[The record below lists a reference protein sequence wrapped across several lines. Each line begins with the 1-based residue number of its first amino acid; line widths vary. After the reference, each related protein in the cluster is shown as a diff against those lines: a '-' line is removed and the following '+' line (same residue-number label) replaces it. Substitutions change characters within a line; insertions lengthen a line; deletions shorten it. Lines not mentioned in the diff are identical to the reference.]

1 VNANWYDLLD
11 VDPDAT
17 SDEIRAAWRSAI
29 EGMDPTDRRFRV
41 YNRAAEVLLDE
52 DKRAAYDVELAAQE
66 SDDEAESTEAE
77 PDEAEPD
84 EAVPDEALPDEAE
97 PDEAE
102 PDEAEPDEAEPDEA
116 EPDEAEPDEADSA
129 EVVPDVAEAPVVL
142 AKDADDEAADTA
154 ADEDSA
160 AAADSVR
167 RPVPAW
173 LLLSTTLVTALVV
186 AGAVALWWFK
196 PSDQAVADA
205 TEQAEQAAQRATPV
219 LFSYD
224 YTRLDADHDAAV
236 GYLTSDYRKSYEPL
250 FAVIKQNAPD
260 LQVKLHV
267 DLVASGIVRTG
278 DGREADDRVQVFV
291 MFNQVKTDKASASPT
306 TYPAFATLSMEK
318 VDGEWLVDGVE
329 GPPVLK

>member
-66 SDDEAESTEAE
+66 SEAEAESTEAE
-77 PDEAEPD
+77 SEAE
-84 EAVPDEALPDEAE
+84 AE
-97 PDEAE
+97 ST
-102 PDEAEPDEAEPDEA
+102 EA

-129 EVVPDVAEAPVVL
+129 EVVPDEAEALVVL
-142 AKDADDEAADTA
+142 AKDADDEAADA

>member
-66 SDDEAESTEAE
+66 SEAEAESTEAE
-77 PDEAEPD
+77 PDEAL
-84 EAVPDEALPDEAE
+84 PDEALPDEAE

-116 EPDEAEPDEADSA
+116 DPA
-129 EVVPDVAEAPVVL
+129 EVVPDEAEALVVL
-142 AKDADDEAADTA
+142 AKDADDEAADA

>member
-66 SDDEAESTEAE
+66 SEAEAESTEAE
-77 PDEAEPD
+77 PDEAE
-84 EAVPDEALPDEAE
+84 PDEALPDEAE

-102 PDEAEPDEAEPDEA
+102 PDEADP
-116 EPDEAEPDEADSA
+116 A
-129 EVVPDVAEAPVVL
+129 EVVPDEAEALVVL
-142 AKDADDEAADTA
+142 AKDADDEAADA

>member
-11 VDPDAT
+11 VEPDAV
-17 SDEIRAAWRSAI
+17 SDEIRAAWRTAI

-41 YNRAAEVLLDE
+41 YNRAAEVLLDD

-66 SDDEAESTEAE
+66 SDDEAEPDEAKSAEAE
-77 PDEAEPD
+77 PDEAESESAVE
-84 EAVPDEALPDEAE
+84 EAG
-97 PDEAE
+97 
-102 PDEAEPDEAEPDEA
+102 
-116 EPDEAEPDEADSA
+116 
-129 EVVPDVAEAPVVL
+129 DVAAARVVL
-142 AKDADDEAADTA
+142 AKDDDEAADAA

-160 AAADSVR
+160 AAAGSVR
-167 RPVPAW
+167 RAVPAW

>member
-1 VNANWYDLLD
+1 MNANWYDLLD
-11 VDPDAT
+11 VEPDAV
-17 SDEIRAAWRSAI
+17 SDEIRAAWRTAI

-41 YNRAAEVLLDE
+41 YNRAAEVLLDD

-66 SDDEAESTEAE
+66 SDDEAEPDEAKSAEAE
-77 PDEAEPD
+77 PDEAESESAVE
-84 EAVPDEALPDEAE
+84 EAG
-97 PDEAE
+97 
-102 PDEAEPDEAEPDEA
+102 
-116 EPDEAEPDEADSA
+116 
-129 EVVPDVAEAPVVL
+129 DVAAARVVL
-142 AKDADDEAADTA
+142 AKDDDEAADAA

-160 AAADSVR
+160 AAAGSVR
-167 RPVPAW
+167 RAVPAW

>member
-1 VNANWYDLLD
+1 MNANWYDLLD
-11 VDPDAT
+11 VEPDAT
-17 SDEIRAAWRSAI
+17 SDEIRAAWRTAI

-41 YNRAAEVLLDE
+41 YNRAAEVLLDD

-66 SDDEAESTEAE
+66 SDDEAEPDEAKSAEAE
-77 PDEAEPD
+77 PDEAESESAVD
-84 EAVPDEALPDEAE
+84 EAG
-97 PDEAE
+97 
-102 PDEAEPDEAEPDEA
+102 
-116 EPDEAEPDEADSA
+116 
-129 EVVPDVAEAPVVL
+129 DVAAAPVVL
-142 AKDADDEAADTA
+142 AKDDDEAADAA

-160 AAADSVR
+160 AAAGSVR
-167 RPVPAW
+167 RAVPAW

-278 DGREADDRVQVFV
+278 SGREADDRVQVFV

>member
-11 VDPDAT
+11 VEPDAT
-17 SDEIRAAWRSAI
+17 SDEIRAAWRTAI

-41 YNRAAEVLLDE
+41 YNRAAEVLLDD

-66 SDDEAESTEAE
+66 SDDEAEPDEAKSAEAE
-77 PDEAEPD
+77 PDEAESESAVD
-84 EAVPDEALPDEAE
+84 EAG
-97 PDEAE
+97 
-102 PDEAEPDEAEPDEA
+102 
-116 EPDEAEPDEADSA
+116 
-129 EVVPDVAEAPVVL
+129 DVAAAPVVL
-142 AKDADDEAADTA
+142 AKDDDEAADAA

-167 RPVPAW
+167 RAVPAW

>member
-1 VNANWYDLLD
+1 MNANWYDLLD
-11 VDPDAT
+11 VEPDAT
-17 SDEIRAAWRSAI
+17 SDEIRAAWRTAI

-41 YNRAAEVLLDE
+41 YNRAAEVLLDD

-66 SDDEAESTEAE
+66 SDDEAEPDEAKSAEAE
-77 PDEAEPD
+77 PDEAESESAVD
-84 EAVPDEALPDEAE
+84 EAG
-97 PDEAE
+97 
-102 PDEAEPDEAEPDEA
+102 
-116 EPDEAEPDEADSA
+116 
-129 EVVPDVAEAPVVL
+129 DVAAAPVVL
-142 AKDADDEAADTA
+142 AKDDDEAADAA

-167 RPVPAW
+167 RAVPAW